1 MAGPVPGW
9 NRMHLQDVSVGLLE
23 QIRKVPFVQPDRQ
36 YSEDELD
43 RPDSGSDC
51 TYPDFVTCVFLLRTI
66 EIELQLT
73 EVQAVRFRVLDKS
86 SRFTNDGHG
95 SQIVFNE
102 WARVRLNAQCKGDRL
117 F

>member
-1 MAGPVPGW
+1 
-9 NRMHLQDVSVGLLE
+9 MH
-23 QIRKVPFVQPDRQ
+23 
-36 YSEDELD
+36 
-43 RPDSGSDC
+43 SGSDC
-51 TYPDFVTCVFLLRTI
+51 TYPDFVTCQFLLRTI

-95 SQIVFNE
+95 SQ